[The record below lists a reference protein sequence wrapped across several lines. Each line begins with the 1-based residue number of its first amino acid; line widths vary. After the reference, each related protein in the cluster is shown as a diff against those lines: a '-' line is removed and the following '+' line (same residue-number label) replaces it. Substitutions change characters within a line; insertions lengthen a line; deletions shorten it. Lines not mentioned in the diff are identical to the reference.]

1 MNLWKY
7 IFGVLGLA
15 LAVIVLAIFKLPDT
29 KLHLTVCDVGQG
41 DAILATYE
49 NIQILVDGGPNNKVL
64 DCLAE
69 YIPLGDTE
77 LELVILTHPQ
87 EDHFGGLI
95 EVFKRYKVDTF
106 LANGLDSST
115 LAYKAL
121 KNAVGGSEAKVV
133 NPKEGMELR
142 LGKLYLDILAPS
154 DELLIG
160 EALNADGNV
169 LGAYTSSR
177 DSNEF
182 SIVALLRLGDFDALL
197 TGDISPEIS
206 DIVAGKLE
214 EKGSPS
220 IEYFKVPHHGSKNG
234 LTPELLEVAMPK
246 IAVVSVGKNSYGHPS
261 GEIIK
266 MLEARSIKV
275 LRTDEVGN
283 VEVVTD
289 GESYWLKD

>member
-1 MNLWKY
+1 M
-7 IFGVLGLA
+7 
-15 LAVIVLAIFKLPDT
+15 
-29 KLHLTVCDVGQG
+29 
-41 DAILATYE
+41 
-49 NIQILVDGGPNNKVL
+49 
-64 DCLAE
+64 
-69 YIPLGDTE
+69 
-77 LELVILTHPQ
+77 
-87 EDHFGGLI
+87 
-95 EVFKRYKVDTF
+95 
-106 LANGLDSST
+106 
-115 LAYKAL
+115 
-121 KNAVGGSEAKVV
+121 
-133 NPKEGMELR
+133 
-142 LGKLYLDILAPS
+142 
-154 DELLIG
+154 
-160 EALNADGNV
+160 
-169 LGAYTSSR
+169 
-177 DSNEF
+177 
-182 SIVALLRLGDFDALL
+182 ALLRLGDFDALL